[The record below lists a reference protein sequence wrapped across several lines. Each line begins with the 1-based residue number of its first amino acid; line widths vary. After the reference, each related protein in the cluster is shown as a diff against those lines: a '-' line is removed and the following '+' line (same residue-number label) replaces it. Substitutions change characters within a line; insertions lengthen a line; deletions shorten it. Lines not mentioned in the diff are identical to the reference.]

1 MSKLYRYLKIIV
13 KQHLKKLLLIVFFL
27 TISTLLNIVMPI
39 INKKIIDDGLLKQD
53 VEKVIVYSVTLFI
66 VFFLHSIIRIVNEN
80 IRIGIEKQLRRDLGN
95 VAFKHLINLRINYY
109 ENKNYSELFYNVN
122 TDINRIV
129 GLIDSAVLIAITQ
142 LLSLIGG
149 FIGLY
154 LIGREL
160 IILILIFIPAKYLC
174 VKYFAENKEKI
185 VHSCICYDSEYA
197 KWFGNVIGGIKEIKL
212 FSIKQKI
219 IRDYEMH
226 QLKILDSNGKIQN
239 LDEIDSA
246 INNIFSQM
254 ILVIIYIIGTILTLK
269 KGYSIGSIISFLNYS
284 IIVINPI
291 FLLLNI
297 RYSMSCIR
305 PSIDRFEDF
314 MKWEEENNIG
324 ELNKFSIGDI
334 EFRGITFGYEDSNNI
349 FDNLYLKI
357 DEKDKVVIVGANG
370 SGKTTLIELLLRL
383 YKPKDGEILIGNLN
397 IQDYSLEEYRKQ
409 FAVVSQNVYLFNASI
424 EENIK
429 MGKEI
434 ENSKI
439 FDILNLCG
447 LEIFANEKGIKQIV
461 GEKGELLSG
470 GEKQKISLVRALICD
485 CPIIILDEPT
495 ANMDIDSYSRF
506 QNLMLQRLKDKTV
519 IGISHEN
526 ALIEMFDKV
535 IYI

>member
-1 MSKLYRYLKIIV
+1 
-13 KQHLKKLLLIVFFL
+13 
-27 TISTLLNIVMPI
+27 
-39 INKKIIDDGLLKQD
+39 
-53 VEKVIVYSVTLFI
+53 
-66 VFFLHSIIRIVNEN
+66 
-80 IRIGIEKQLRRDLGN
+80 
-95 VAFKHLINLRINYY
+95 
-109 ENKNYSELFYNVN
+109 
-122 TDINRIV
+122 
-129 GLIDSAVLIAITQ
+129 
-142 LLSLIGG
+142 
-149 FIGLY
+149 
-154 LIGREL
+154 
-160 IILILIFIPAKYLC
+160 
-174 VKYFAENKEKI
+174 
-185 VHSCICYDSEYA
+185 
-197 KWFGNVIGGIKEIKL
+197 
-212 FSIKQKI
+212 
-219 IRDYEMH
+219 
-226 QLKILDSNGKIQN
+226 
-239 LDEIDSA
+239 
-246 INNIFSQM
+246 
-254 ILVIIYIIGTILTLK
+254 
-269 KGYSIGSIISFLNYS
+269 
-284 IIVINPI
+284 
-291 FLLLNI
+291 
-297 RYSMSCIR
+297 
-305 PSIDRFEDF
+305 